1 MSRKKHIEEKLKTAG
16 IEVGDIIKITRKD
29 DENEG
34 VLMPHHQFSTDDI
47 VNIKLKSGYNAAI
60 ALVLLWKRKR
70 D

>member
-1 MSRKKHIEEKLKTAG
+1 
-16 IEVGDIIKITRKD
+16 
-29 DENEG
+29 
-34 VLMPHHQFSTDDI
+34 MPHHQFSADDI